1 SKNTYQNASIILPDE
16 QYPKDRITV
25 INNILTEL
33 ALKKEGVVKKDEI
46 VEENMVRLS
55 SLKENETARILGIS
69 KESRGDNRR
78 RLLDLGFVK
87 GTKISIDLISPMKN
101 PIAYL
106 VKGTSIALRKDQAS
120 KILIKKD

>member
-1 SKNTYQNASIILPDE
+1 MIRRPPRSTLFPYTTLFRS
-16 QYPKDRITV
+16 
-25 INNILTEL
+25 
-33 ALKKEGVVKKDEI
+33 
-46 VEENMVRLS
+46 
-55 SLKENETARILGIS
+55 RILGIS